1 MIYKVVIS
9 LQKPTKMQQ
18 INYITDID
26 NDVTDNWVDLQIFEE
41 NPELRKFITDKEFNM
56 LKSKTIDCVV
66 FRMDY

>member
-56 LKSKTIDCVV
+56 
-66 FRMDY
+66 

>member
-26 NDVTDNWVDLQIFEE
+26 NDVMDNWVDLQTFEE
-41 NPELRKFITDKEFNM
+41 NPELRKFITDKEFSM